1 MDRFLAAA
9 RRGDIL
15 GDIPTIQQLYEGG
28 TASVS
33 EADRDGMI
41 ALTLAA
47 HVGRGSIIEWKT
59 QQKEGVSLGSEGRR
73 GLLYLCR
80 GSYNA
85 PNRWGGCVLYSLL
98 VMILTVLGAPPSYTV
113 TYDRHRELIREGKQM
128 HARLPAFLEQWGTLL
143 TTHCP
148 LPTVLHPLIAAYA
161 EPTHADIWESGLL

>member
-9 RRGDIL
+9 RHGDIL
-15 GDIPTIQQLYEGG
+15 GDIPTIQHLYEEG

-33 EADRDGMI
+33 EADRDGMV

-59 QQKEGVSLGSEGRR
+59 QQEEGISLGLECRR

-85 PNRWGGCVLYSLL
+85 PNR
-98 VMILTVLGAPPSYTV
+98 
-113 TYDRHRELIREGKQM
+113 
-128 HARLPAFLEQWGTLL
+128 
-143 TTHCP
+143 
-148 LPTVLHPLIAAYA
+148 
-161 EPTHADIWESGLL
+161 